1 MAQPRIFMVM
11 SRDGLLPP
19 WFGKIHPKYR
29 TPFNSTLLTGLIVI
43 LPAGLMN
50 IDEIIE
56 LTNIGT
62 LFAFILV
69 CSGVMILRIQRPE
82 APRKFRVPYVWVMA
96 PLGILFCIWLA
107 WGLPTHTWERFWIWL
122 GIGILLYIGYGVR
135 HARAM
140 DTKGVR

>member
-1 MAQPRIFMVM
+1 
-11 SRDGLLPP
+11 
-19 WFGKIHPKYR
+19 
-29 TPFNSTLLTGLIVI
+29 
-43 LPAGLMN
+43 MN